1 MKDSETR
8 LLTDRA
14 NRNAARQLVDGGVAQ
29 VKSDL
34 AARGVGG
41 RVKDKLTGEVED
53 AVATGIDVAR
63 QNKPVIAGTIGL
75 LLVWLLRGQLGRLAK
90 RAFGAG
96 SDEIQDSGNNAD
108 DNNDPDE
115 E

>member
-14 NRNAARQLVDGGVAQ
+14 NRAAARELVDGGIAQ

-41 RVKDKLTGEVED
+41 RIKDKLTGEVED

-75 LLVWLLRGQLGRLAK
+75 LLVWFLRGPLGRMAR
-90 RAFGAG
+90 RAFASE
-96 SDEIQDSGNNAD
+96 SDEIQDLGDSGNHNE
-108 DNNDPDE
+108 DPD
-115 E
+115 